1 MTQLSA
7 SSSVE
12 EVAAIV
18 SDALTSAGITAVLSG
33 GAAVQIYT
41 SGLYESRDLDF
52 VASGSQRE
60 LEQVLK
66 RLGFTRQAG
75 RHFVHDSCPYTL
87 EFPTWPLAVGNELV
101 REWGERRVGAL
112 RIQILTPTQCVMDR
126 LAAFYHWR
134 DRQGLDQAVLVAA
147 QQVVDLDEIE
157 RWSATGEGGSVIPA
171 ETPSRPSAYARPSG
185 LSELLRIRVS
195 MVRLTRI
202 GMRRSSPF
210 GQLRCPDSLRE
221 SVRPWPPLPTS

>member
-1 MTQLSA
+1 MQLSA

-52 VASGSQRE
+52 VASASQRE
-60 LEQVLK
+60 LEHVL
-66 RLGFTRQAG
+66 
-75 RHFVHDSCPYTL
+75 
-87 EFPTWPLAVGNELV
+87 
-101 REWGERRVGAL
+101 
-112 RIQILTPTQCVMDR
+112 DR

-157 RWSATGEGGSVIPA
+157 RWSVREGHA
-171 ETPSRPSAYARPSG
+171 EAHREFAG
-185 LSELLRIRVS
+185 RVKK
-195 MVRLTRI
+195 TRI
-202 GMRRSSPF
+202 G
-210 GQLRCPDSLRE
+210 G
-221 SVRPWPPLPTS
+221 